1 MNCFYFKFY
10 KGLLLVPK
18 YSTLFISLL
27 LLSACSSAPIEPEA
41 YAGKFKDRFTTSIKG
56 EGIKLFTYQ
65 AKVATATDRGI
76 EDPLPHQQRVN
87 RRRQDARSYAI
98 EQERRQDQLDLWGR
112 QVELGLQKT
121 IDMTGYCRDGFIV
134 LNKSIS
140 EGRGEV
146 RGECNDGATAEDIEK
161 FSRNY

>member
-1 MNCFYFKFY
+1 M
-10 KGLLLVPK
+10 PK
-18 YSTLFISLL
+18 YSVLFVGFL

-41 YAGKFKDRFTTSIKG
+41 FAGQFKDRFSTSIKG

-98 EQERRQDQLDLWGR
+98 EQERRQEQLELWSR
-112 QVELGLQKT
+112 QVDLGLQKT
-121 IDMTGYCRDGFIV
+121 IDMTGYCKDGYIV
-134 LNKSIS
+134 LNRSVS

-146 RGECNDGATAEDIEK
+146 RGECNDGATEEDIKK
-161 FSRNY
+161 FSRNF